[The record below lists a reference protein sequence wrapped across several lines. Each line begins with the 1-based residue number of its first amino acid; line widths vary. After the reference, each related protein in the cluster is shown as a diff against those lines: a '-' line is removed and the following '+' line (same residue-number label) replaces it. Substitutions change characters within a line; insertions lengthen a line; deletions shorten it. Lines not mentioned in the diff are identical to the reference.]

1 VAKYYLKNEIKDE
14 MRAFTEGFHDVIGV
28 DVIGIFDEEEL
39 DLILGGTPN
48 IDIEDWRANTVYSG
62 EYNEKHNVIGWFWE
76 ILEKMN

>member
-1 VAKYYLKNEIKDE
+1 
-14 MRAFTEGFHDVIGV
+14 MRAFTEGFHDVIGI

-39 DLILGGTPN
+39 ELILGGNPN

-62 EYNEKHNVIGWFWE
+62 EYNEKNNVIVWFWE